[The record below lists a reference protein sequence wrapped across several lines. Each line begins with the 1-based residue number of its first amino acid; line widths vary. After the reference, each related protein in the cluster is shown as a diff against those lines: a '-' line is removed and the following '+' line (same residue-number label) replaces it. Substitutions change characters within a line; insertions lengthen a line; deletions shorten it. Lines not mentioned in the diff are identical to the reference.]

1 MAARP
6 FESARLWQ
14 PWSFRAITGADWS
27 SVLQSWAAILDA
39 VFIAT
44 IAILLNISIE
54 VLPDRDLETNDELQ
68 AAGTLNVV
76 SGALGGTPYHA
87 LSLTALADRM
97 KVDVALRG

>member
-44 IAILLNISIE
+44 IAILLNISGSE
-54 VLPDRDLETNDELQ
+54 VVLDRDLETNDELQ

-76 SGALGGTPYHA
+76 SGARRCPPRTTPCP
-87 LSLTALADRM
+87 SPPWRT
-97 KVDVALRG
+97 G